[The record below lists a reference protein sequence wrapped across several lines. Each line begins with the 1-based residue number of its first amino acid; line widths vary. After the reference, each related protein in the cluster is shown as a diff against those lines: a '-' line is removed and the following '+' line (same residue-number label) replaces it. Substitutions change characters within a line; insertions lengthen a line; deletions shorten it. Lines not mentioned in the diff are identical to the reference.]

1 MESVKAVSIQNA
13 AHYNWGQNSD
23 GWHLLKQDDLSVIE
37 EKMPP
42 GSFEQLHFHKK
53 AQQLFYILSGSA
65 VFTIDQKSIALGQGE
80 SVHIP
85 ATVPHRISNEGNTD
99 LRFLVISVPRS
110 HGDRVNL

>member
-23 GWHLLKQDDLSVIE
+23 GWHLFKQDDLSVIE

-42 GSFEQLHFHKK
+42 GSFEQLHFHEK

-85 ATVPHRISNEGNTD
+85 ATVPHMISNEGNTD